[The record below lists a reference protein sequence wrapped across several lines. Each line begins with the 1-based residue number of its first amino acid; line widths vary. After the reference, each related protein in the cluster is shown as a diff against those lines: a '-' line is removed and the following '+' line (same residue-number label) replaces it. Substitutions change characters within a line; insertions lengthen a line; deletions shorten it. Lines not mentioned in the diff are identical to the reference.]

1 MESSQSLINIIE
13 EKLNSEDIMLP
24 VPQDVAIDLSI
35 LLRKEDIDVKETVK
49 IVEKDP
55 SLTAKILNLSN
66 SPVYAGLVKI
76 KTIDQAIARLGIKTV
91 KNFLMTIKFKDVF
104 MGGSNFLKNIFS
116 MNWQHSLACAICA
129 RRIAEKSNLSFIAD
143 DAYLLGLM
151 HDIGTTPILST
162 LVNIKKQNSEI
173 ELSNELINEIIV
185 AFHPQ
190 TGSKILEKFNFDK
203 KMIEI
208 TASHH
213 DPDKYKD
220 QDDPLFCILQV
231 ADHIVKKVGISL
243 NPDTNISILGLT
255 HSAKLGLDPLFI
267 SVTEIDIEDLLS
279 KTDNLL

>member
-1 MESSQSLINIIE
+1 MDSSQSLINIIE
-13 EKLNSEDIMLP
+13 EKLNSEEIMLP

-76 KTIDQAIARLGIKTV
+76 KTIEQAIARLGIKTV
-91 KNFLMTIKFKDVF
+91 KSFLMTIKFKDVF
-104 MGGSNFLKNIFS
+104 MAKDNFLKSIFS

-129 RRIAEKSNLSFIAD
+129 RKIADKSNLAFIAD

-162 LVNIKKQNSEI
+162 LVNLKKKNSEI
-173 ELSNELINEIIV
+173 ELSDKLINEIIV
-185 AFHPQ
+185 AFHPH
-190 TGSKILEKFNFDK
+190 TGKKILEKFNFDEK
-203 KMIEI
+203 ILKI
-208 TASHH
+208 TETHH
-213 DPDKYKD
+213 DPDSFKD
-220 QDDPLFCILQV
+220 QDDPLFCVLQV
-231 ADHIVKKVGISL
+231 ADQLVKKVGISI
-243 NPDTNISILGLT
+243 NPDPNISIVGLEYT
-255 HSAKLGLDPLFI
+255 SKLGLDPMFI

-279 KTDNLL
+279 TTDQLI